1 MAVDTFQLAKKQ
13 GLDIFCVFCNAFSF
27 RIKMVNANCDF
38 CGNSYRKYPN
48 VGYFKLTATLKSRLS
63 VREGAGI
70 ETICGDHFAVTDI
83 SESGRLMPDARPIF
97 FPRLSTAAHDHSYP
111 KPKTRY
117 DEEGIHI
124 HNLLVPFPGHQ
135 LVCSPE
141 HFKVTCKNT
150 ALAMSKCL
158 EPDLV

>member
-1 MAVDTFQLAKKQ
+1 MWFFVE
-13 GLDIFCVFCNAFSF
+13 IH
-27 RIKMVNANCDF
+27 I
-38 CGNSYRKYPN
+38 
-48 VGYFKLTATLKSRLS
+48 GYFKLTAALKSRLS

-70 ETICGDHFAVTDI
+70 DTICGDHFAVTDI

-141 HFKVTCKNT
+141 HFNVTCKNT

-158 EPDLV
+158 EPDLVWSRYPFLSFSWVGFAILALINLLWSNRFCFKWWVY